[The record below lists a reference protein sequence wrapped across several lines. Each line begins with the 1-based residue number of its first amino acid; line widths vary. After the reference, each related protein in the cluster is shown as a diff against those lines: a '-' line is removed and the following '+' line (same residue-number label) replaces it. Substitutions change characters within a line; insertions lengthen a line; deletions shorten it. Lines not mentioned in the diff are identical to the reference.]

1 MSSSNPDFFD
11 TFVSMKEQVNN
22 KEDIP
27 KLLGIP
33 LYSSPS
39 VLSGKSIQKYIIY
52 IACIFLCWYFIDI
65 VGIFND
71 SANNNIY
78 APSNSPFSGRAD
90 YFISFWVDLFNFIHL
105 PQYIGNF
112 IFGIIFL
119 IIVCLFFA
127 PIIGMIFTMLL
138 IIFLNIKGIYSY
150 YKSLFLSNW
159 ILLFYILGIIFIS
172 NLTHL
177 LVLFFILPI
186 LLLWKKPNR

>member
-1 MSSSNPDFFD
+1 
-11 TFVSMKEQVNN
+11 MKEQVNH

-39 VLSGKSIQKYIIY
+39 SLFGKSIQNYIIY

-65 VGIFND
+65 AGIFND

-78 APSNSPFSGRAD
+78 APSNKPFPGRAE
-90 YFISFWVDLFNFIHL
+90 YFISFWVDLFNFLHL

-112 IFGIIFL
+112 IFAIIFL
-119 IIVCLFFA
+119 IMVCLLIA
-127 PIIGMIFTMLL
+127 PIIGVIFTMLL
-138 IIFLNIKGIYSY
+138 LIFLNIKGIYSY
-150 YKSLFLSNW
+150 YKSLFLRNW

-172 NLTHL
+172 NLTSSWA
-177 LVLFFILPI
+177 LFFILPI
-186 LLLWKKPNR
+186 LLLRKKPNK

>member
-1 MSSSNPDFFD
+1 
-11 TFVSMKEQVNN
+11 MKEQGNN

-33 LYSSPS
+33 LYSSSS

-52 IACIFLCWYFIDI
+52 IACIFLCWYFIDV

-78 APSNSPFSGRAD
+78 AQSNSPFSGRAD
-90 YFISFWVDLFNFIHL
+90 YFISFWVDLFNFFHL

-112 IFGIIFL
+112 IFTIIFL